1 VVSPSARRR
10 AVKMSIEE
18 GIKNWPGSVRRW
30 AVAVKLISQ
39 LAIENGS
46 GASARKCSSS
56 ARKSSLPILANYRV
70 NAGVKVRGQCE
81 TSGADSTRRNHSE
94 QETMPQDTTCG
105 SRRQSGNGRERQDK
119 FAAWD
124 LSPTRPKT
132 GSCSRILLPAE
143 HTRRCLSI
151 HPE

>member
-1 VVSPSARRR
+1 VVSPSTRRR

-46 GASARKCSSS
+46 GATARNCSSS
-56 ARKSSLPILANYRV
+56 ARKSSLPISANYRV

-105 SRRQSGNGRERQDK
+105 SRRQSGNGRERQDT